1 MLLLPWCVSCAASP
15 SYFAWKQ
22 VKQERRNQGHE
33 GSGPTNEELTPGFI
47 PVMFGVLPMELSP
60 QLIPGGCKVGL
71 DGELPPEI
79 IAVNPGIHSLPKTKT
94 CLSKCQG
101 HLEKVVLP

>member
-1 MLLLPWCVSCAASP
+1 
-15 SYFAWKQ
+15 
-22 VKQERRNQGHE
+22 
-33 GSGPTNEELTPGFI
+33 
-47 PVMFGVLPMELSP
+47 MELSP